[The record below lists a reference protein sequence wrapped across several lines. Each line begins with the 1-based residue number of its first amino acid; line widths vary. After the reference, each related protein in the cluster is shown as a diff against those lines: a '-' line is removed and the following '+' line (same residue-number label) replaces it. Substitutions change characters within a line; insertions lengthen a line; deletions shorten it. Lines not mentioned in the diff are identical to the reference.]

1 MNLKKLALAAAVAA
15 LAVPAMAQSQV
26 TVYGRVDL
34 SLAQQGDAADNK
46 EMRNGSGSRL
56 GFRGVE
62 DLGGDLKAFF
72 QIEHRF
78 NANDGDISS
87 AAFWHGKSLVGLQ
100 GGFGRVWL
108 GRDETPAYVLGQT
121 VADPWGTDTVA
132 GNADIVRGGIG
143 KQRYSSSVNYAYSM
157 SGISFGA
164 QFAEADKNASGDSAD
179 RPYSFGLGYKA
190 GALQLGFGYE
200 NPSDKDDNWLT
211 LYAGYNFGVAK
222 VGAFF
227 GTGNDTNDNKR
238 QAYLLSAT
246 APLAGGEF
254 RASYGQLKN
263 KDAAANGILRKQF
276 GVGYHYPLS
285 KRTTVYVDLV
295 NKKRDNQNPANEK
308 TGYDLG
314 IKHNF

>member
-1 MNLKKLALAAAVAA
+1 MNLKKLALAAAVTA

-34 SLAQQGDAADNK
+34 SLAQQGDAADDK

-62 DLGGDLKAFF
+62 DLGGGLKAFF
-72 QIEHRF
+72 QMEHRF
-78 NANDGDISS
+78 NANDGDLSS
-87 AAFWHGKSLVGLQ
+87 AAFWHGKSLVGLE

-108 GRDETPAYVLGQT
+108 GRDETPAYLLGQT

-143 KQRYSSSVNYAYSM
+143 KQRYNSSVNYAYSM

-164 QFAEADKNASGDSAD
+164 QFGEADKNASGDSED

-263 KDAAANGILRKQF
+263 KDAANGILRKQF
-276 GVGYHYPLS
+276 GLGYHYPLS

-308 TGYDLG
+308 TGYDVG